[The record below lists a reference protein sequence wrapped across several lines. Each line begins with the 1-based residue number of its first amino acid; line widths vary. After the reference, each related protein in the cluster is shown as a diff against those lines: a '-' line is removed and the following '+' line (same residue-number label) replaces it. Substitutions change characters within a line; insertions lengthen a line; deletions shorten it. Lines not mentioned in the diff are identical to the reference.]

1 MQGDA
6 LFLHSV
12 RLFFLKK
19 EKKLNLSLEAKM
31 IKVGVSLYPQHN
43 ADLNTTGVFKGILVI
58 LFLPH
63 VKTRKSLISR
73 GIATTV
79 VVETGSQ

>member
-1 MQGDA
+1 MLCFCTVSA
-6 LFLHSV
+6 
-12 RLFFLKK
+12 RLFFFKK
-19 EKKLNLSLEAKM
+19 KKLNLVLLAKM
-31 IKVGVSLYPQHN
+31 NKVGVSLYLQHN
-43 ADLNTTGVFKGILVI
+43 ADFNTGVFKGILVI
-58 LFLPH
+58 LFFPH